1 MVLPIPFFNFG
12 QAAKARTEAKV
23 RQSQQRYLA
32 LAVQIRSEVR
42 SARDRMLLAR
52 QRVDY
57 VQSTALPLRRR
68 VVEESQLQ
76 YNAMQV
82 SLFDLLKAK
91 QEEVNSGREYVEA
104 LRDYWV
110 ARAELEKAVGG
121 SLNGRLLHVFDN
133 KEMAPKR

>member
-1 MVLPIPFFNFG
+1 
-12 QAAKARTEAKV
+12 
-23 RQSQQRYLA
+23 
-32 LAVQIRSEVR
+32 
-42 SARDRMLLAR
+42 MLLAR

-57 VQSTALPLRRR
+57 VQSTAMPLRRR

-82 SLFDLLKAK
+82 SLFDLLRAK
-91 QEEVNSGREYVEA
+91 QEEVNAGREYVEA

-121 SLNGRLLHVFDN
+121 SLNGKLLRVSDG
-133 KEMAPKR
+133 KEIAPKR